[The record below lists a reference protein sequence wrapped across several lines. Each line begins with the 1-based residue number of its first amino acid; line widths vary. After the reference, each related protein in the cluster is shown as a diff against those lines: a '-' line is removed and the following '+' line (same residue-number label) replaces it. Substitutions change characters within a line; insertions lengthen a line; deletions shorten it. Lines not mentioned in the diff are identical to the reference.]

1 MGATRKN
8 QASLPRN
15 NDIPLKG
22 IFVAPAA
29 WQEVEK
35 YLEQIEIHAVL
46 FVTVDKKA
54 LICV

>member
-8 QASLPRN
+8 QASLPRS

-29 WQEVEK
+29 WQEADTRCEYK
-35 YLEQIEIHAVL
+35 QMRMCE
-46 FVTVDKKA
+46 
-54 LICV
+54 